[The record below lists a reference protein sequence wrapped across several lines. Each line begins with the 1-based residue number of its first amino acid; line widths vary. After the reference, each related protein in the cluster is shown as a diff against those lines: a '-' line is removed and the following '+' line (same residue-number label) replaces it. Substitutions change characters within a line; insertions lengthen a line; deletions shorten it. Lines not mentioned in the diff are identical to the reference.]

1 MKKIIFII
9 CLFLANCSPLFAA
22 SGSRYISLAPST
34 TEILFALGLD
44 DEIVGVSSF
53 CNYPPRAKN
62 KESIGS
68 FSSPNIEK
76 ILSLKPDHIF
86 CTGLE
91 QKTAIESLKRYGLPV
106 YVADPKNIQELLTSI
121 QEIGH
126 LTKKDTQ
133 AQALIAAMNNEINLI
148 TRQTQSIPQAQRLKV
163 FIEIW
168 FDPLTTAGNASFID
182 ELITLAGGINIAKD
196 TLRPYSIYSAEE
208 VIKRNPD
215 CIFLAYMTQNKPV
228 ELVKKRLGW
237 HQINAVRNNRI
248 YNDIEPEI
256 VLRPGPRITQGLR
269 MLFEKLYKNNN

>member
-1 MKKIIFII
+1 MKKTIFII
-9 CLFLANCSPLFAA
+9 CLFMANCDHLFAA
-22 SGSRYISLAPST
+22 QNSRYISLAPST

-44 DEIVGVSSF
+44 DEIVGVSAF

-62 KESIGS
+62 KESVGD

-91 QKTAIESLKRYGLPV
+91 QNTAIESLKRYGLPV

-121 QEIGH
+121 KEIGH

-133 AQALIAAMNNEINLI
+133 AQALIAAMNNEIDLI
-148 TRQTQSIPQAQRLKV
+148 TRQTQRIPQDQRLKV

-196 TLRPYSIYSAEE
+196 TIRPYSIFSAEE

-215 CIFLAYMTQNKPV
+215 CIFLAYMTEEKPV
-228 ELVKKRLGW
+228 EMVKKRFGW
-237 HQINAVRNNRI
+237 QKINAVRNNRI
-248 YNDIEPEI
+248 YNDIEPDI
-256 VLRPGPRITQGLR
+256 VLRPGPRITHGLR